1 MNIEIAIHGSYYA
14 RNFGDTL
21 IISIIVDWVK
31 EIYPDSTINL
41 PYCSSDSEAK
51 EIMGSNNYI
60 IDPTLKNSKILIFG
74 PGGYFGQPNF
84 SFLRTNHWFYR
95 NYKRHLCW
103 NKKLYNKDIPYFII
117 GTGVGPLTNIFFRNK
132 VKNLFSKA
140 KLVAVRDINSFNYLK
155 QWNVDMSNIKLTCDV
170 ALSVENSKIN
180 NKSTGLLGLHF
191 PGTTLKN
198 YNKSDLFL
206 KFLTILNNDFNII
219 IIEDGPGQYHTK
231 DEKSIYNKIRNN
243 NELEVDVLEYKNPNV
258 LIENLA
264 KLDYIITSKLH
275 VGILGYAL
283 KKQVLSIPL
292 HQKTIRF
299 YKQIDRENFCL
310 NVKNISLNT
319 LLETFDLLK
328 KTPVSENIMFEESIS
343 TKFLLQ
349 NSIEKFIEKKF
360 IT

>member
-1 MNIEIAIHGSYYA
+1 LKIEIAIHGSYYA

-41 PYCSSDSEAK
+41 PFCSLDEEAK
-51 EIMGSNNYI
+51 EIMGSNKYI
-60 IDPTLKNSKILIFG
+60 IDPTLKNSKVLIFG

-103 NKKLYNKDIPYFII
+103 NNRLFAKDIPYFII

-132 VKNLFSKA
+132 VRKLFSRA
-140 KLVAVRDINSFNYLK
+140 KLVAVRDITSFNYLK
-155 QWNVDMSNIKLTCDV
+155 QWNVDMSNIKLTSDV

-180 NKSTGLLGLHF
+180 NKSKGLLGLHF
-191 PGTTLKN
+191 PGTTLNN
-198 YNKSDLFL
+198 YNKSDLFF
-206 KFLTILNNDFNII
+206 KFLKILSNDFKIV

-231 DEKSIYNKIRNN
+231 DEKSIYNKIRQS
-243 NELEVDVLEYKNPNV
+243 NELKVDVLEYNNPKI

-292 HQKTIRF
+292 HQKTVRF
-299 YKQIDRENFCL
+299 YKQVKRENFCL
-310 NVKNISLNT
+310 NVDSISLNT

-328 KTPVSENIMFEESIS
+328 STPVTENIMFEVSIK

-349 NSIEKFIEKKF
+349 NSIKKYVN
-360 IT
+360 

>member
-1 MNIEIAIHGSYYA
+1 MKIEIAIHGSYYA

-41 PYCSSDSEAK
+41 PFCSSDEEAK
-51 EIMGSNNYI
+51 EIMGSNEYL
-60 IDPTLKNSKILIFG
+60 IDPTLKNSKVLIFG

-84 SFLRTNHWFYR
+84 SFLRTNYWFLR
-95 NYKRHLCW
+95 NYKRHLFW
-103 NKKLYNKDIPYFII
+103 NNRLFAKDIPYFII
-117 GTGVGPLTNIFFRNK
+117 GTGVGPLTNFFFRNK
-132 VKNLFSKA
+132 VRKLFSKA
-140 KLVAVRDINSFNYLK
+140 KLVAVRDITSFNYLK
-155 QWNVDMSNIKLTCDV
+155 QWNVDMSNINLTTDV

-180 NKSTGLLGLHF
+180 NKSKGLLGLHF
-191 PGTTLKN
+191 PGTTLNN

-206 KFLTILNNDFNII
+206 SFLKIINNDFEIV

-231 DEKSIYNKIRNN
+231 DEKSIYNKIRRSNDFN
-243 NELEVDVLEYKNPNV
+243 VDVLEYNNPKV

-292 HQKTIRF
+292 HQKTVRF
-299 YKQIDRENFCL
+299 YKQVKREDFCM
-310 NVKNISLNT
+310 NVVDISLNT
-319 LLETFDLLK
+319 LLETFELLK
-328 KTPVSENIMFEESIS
+328 NTPVSENIMFKVSNN
-343 TKFLLQ
+343 TKLLLQ
-349 NSIEKFIEKKF
+349 SSIKKY
-360 IT
+360 IN